1 MSTTTDPLGNGIIAF
16 IDADGW
22 INRRPDADERIEAL
36 NAQPSD
42 CGACGQT
49 FPNLDEVFSHP
60 CPALGNGRPVALDA
74 DTDPADDVDYRP
86 TNGTGTGR
94 PATSVRPNRF
104 AGECAHCGRRIAAE
118 AGELRKGPNGWQ
130 VIHLAGECAADHDE
144 VPAPTPAPAEP
155 RSSSCKPNRFA
166 GSCHRCGG
174 HVAAEAGF
182 LCRIDNKWAVE
193 HNGSCPETAAAT
205 PAPAASNRP
214 RTDVPAGRY
223 AIDSTGSNDLVFYRV
238 DRPTEGPYA
247 GRVFVKMIVGGHAD
261 QNVAWRNVPGILDR
275 IADAGVMEATIRY
288 GHELGE
294 CGHCGRHLTDEA
306 SRAAGIGPVC
316 AARLGW

>member
-1 MSTTTDPLGNGIIAF
+1 MSTTTGTTPAESLIGF

-22 INRRPDADERIEAL
+22 INRRPDADERIAAL

-42 CGACGQT
+42 CGACGET

-60 CPALGNGRPVALDA
+60 CPALSNGRPVALAA
-74 DTDPADDVDYRP
+74 DTVPADDVDYRP
-86 TNGTGTGR
+86 TTGTGTGR
-94 PATSVRPNRF
+94 RSAAPAVRSNRF
-104 AGECAHCGRRIAAE
+104 AGECAHCGRHIAAE
-118 AGELRKGPNGWQ
+118 AGELRKGPDGWQ

-144 VPAPTPAPAEP
+144 APAPTPAPAP
-155 RSSSCKPNRFA
+155 TSNCKPNRYA
-166 GSCHRCGG
+166 GNCHRCGG

-193 HNGSCPETAAAT
+193 HNGSCPET
-205 PAPAASNRP
+205 PAPALVPAIA
-214 RTDVPAGRY
+214 DVPAGRY
-223 AIDSTGSNDLVFYRV
+223 AIESSGDNDLVFYRV

-247 GRVFVKMIVGGHAD
+247 GRVFVKMVVGGHED
-261 QNVAWRNVPGILDR
+261 RNVAWRNIPGILAR

-288 GHELGE
+288 GHELGK

-316 AARLGW
+316 AAKLGW